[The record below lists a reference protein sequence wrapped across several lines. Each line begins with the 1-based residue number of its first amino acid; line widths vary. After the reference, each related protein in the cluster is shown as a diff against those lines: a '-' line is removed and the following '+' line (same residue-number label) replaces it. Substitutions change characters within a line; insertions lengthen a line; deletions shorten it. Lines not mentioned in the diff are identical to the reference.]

1 MYNEIYT
8 EMLRSQ
14 KPQGHALNMQVPQL
28 SRAEDSDSGLT
39 MYLGSAGYEGKSC
52 SVCSA
57 GPHVLQC
64 PRNSTEPVTFLLP
77 VHGKRPVEEFEF

>member
-39 MYLGSAGYEGKSC
+39 VYLGKSC
-52 SVCSA
+52 SVCCA
-57 GPHVLQC
+57 GPHELQR
-64 PRNSTEPVTFLLP
+64 PRSSTVPVTFLLP
-77 VHGKRPVEEFEF
+77 VLGKRPVEELEF